1 MGYIDDFILIPIGI
15 FMVLKMIPQEVLEE
29 CREKAESEAIGG
41 KLKIVVMFIIV
52 LIWLLVAYLVLK
64 SYPFNLKNMK
74 ER

>member
-1 MGYIDDFILIPIGI
+1 M
-15 FMVLKMIPQEVLEE
+15 Q
-29 CREKAESEAIGG
+29 RKAESEAIGG
-41 KLKIVVMFIIV
+41 KLKIVVMFIIF